1 MKEKRPRSFFIIGA
15 AILAT
20 AAVTIG
26 LFTPNLAAAQ
36 RELADHLLSRAKQA
50 QQEGKDKLHLLYLSE
65 AEVASPQDPR
75 ARSLHGQYY
84 VARGDYKRGIDIY
97 EGGEVSP
104 NYAYLGNLALKAQNY
119 NQAVRYFDKASREG
133 LKTQGLAGKAIS
145 YFNLKKISQGC
156 SLADE
161 AFKLDINNQQAS
173 RAKAVCVVLSG
184 GEVEDRSLFPELAS
198 EQLATKRGRAYF
210 LAGSQVLVAA
220 EAELESSPENTPSD
234 WLFLAKL
241 ASSRGEYKK
250 AAADIEQGLKKSPA
264 DWELLHAAV
273 DINELLTE
281 KSGGKERQN
290 YQELAQH
297 FRLLLQQIPR

>member
-15 AILAT
+15 TILAA

-26 LFTPNLAAAQ
+26 LLMPNLTSAQQKLADSLIAKAQ
-36 RELADHLLSRAKQA
+36 RT
-50 QQEGKDKLHLLYLSE
+50 QEAGDSKLYLLYLHE
-65 AEVASPQDPR
+65 AELVSPADPR
-75 ARSLHGQYY
+75 PRSLHGQYY
-84 VARGDYKRGIDIY
+84 LAAGDYKKAIDIY
-97 EGGEVSP
+97 QDGGVNP
-104 NYAYLGNLALKAQNY
+104 NYAYLGNLALKAQDY
-119 NQAVRYFDKASREG
+119 SRAARYFDKASREG

-161 AFKLDINNQQAS
+161 AFKLDINNRQAS

-273 DINELLTE
+273 DINEVLAS
-281 KSGGKERQN
+281 KGSGKERQN
-290 YQELAQH
+290 YQESAQH